1 MNHQSADCSI
11 KDNDDGD
18 SEIKWTP
25 DQTEIKQIMCYAPSR
40 RTPCGKIDEFMSVSD
55 NVVVNC
61 KGMKCEIS
69 CKLPGF
75 KPNIDMATC
84 RNKMRKI
91 WSIPHDTAIH
101 CESVNQEGFSN
112 RCLRLNSVFW

>member
-1 MNHQSADCSI
+1 MLVQNVKIDCNENKCRFSCFNPAQIVNHQSADCSI
-11 KDNDDGD
+11 EVNDGN
-18 SEIKWTP
+18 STIKWTP
-25 DQTEIKQIMCYAPSR
+25 DQSEIKQIMCYAPSR

-75 KPNIDMATC
+75 KPNIDTATC

-91 WSIPHDTAIH
+91 FRYS
-101 CESVNQEGFSN
+101 
-112 RCLRLNSVFW
+112 